1 MLYFDEVHLFRWT
14 VKKENGVADI
24 ADIVVARL
32 RRLANSVSENE
43 IQESLK
49 DFCSWGRYKG
59 KLKAWFEGVYLLV
72 RLEFLGLS
80 ISNLSKK
87 KSVKNFILSIKVVT
101 ILT

>member
-1 MLYFDEVHLFRWT
+1 MRFTKSFSQFRWT

-32 RRLANSVSENE
+32 RRIANSASKNDVQKSC
-43 IQESLK
+43 K

-59 KLKAWFEGVYLLV
+59 KFKHASKVYIYWFDWN
-72 RLEFLGLS
+72 FLCLS

-87 KSVKNFILSIKVVT
+87 KSVKNFLSPIKVVT